1 LNAVYLDALGRPI
14 DPAGLNWWLA
24 VLSLGASRTQ
34 VAYQVLSTQEY
45 RQDVVKQAYLQ
56 LLNRPADPAGL
67 AGWVSLLNAG
77 GTDQMVYAG
86 IAGSQEYFDEAQA

>member
-1 LNAVYLDALGRPI
+1 
-14 DPAGLNWWLA
+14 
-24 VLSLGASRTQ
+24 
-34 VAYQVLSTQEY
+34 LSTQEY

-56 LLNRPADPAGL
+56 LLNRQADPVGL

-86 IAGSQEYFDEAQA
+86 IAGSQEYFNLAQA